1 MRRIHDVNDLKMI
14 EVSFNIFNDQQKWE
28 ASNGHMF
35 QVADRIHDVT
45 GSNKKARY
53 YRQATLN
60 GNNCDCRISFG
71 GDDKWKKATCP
82 RAANAHLHGQIF
94 ENCLMKNMKKN
105 HEDLFPQET
114 ALPHWLK
121 SGTFHVL
128 FNEYNHLEGNSID
141 FHDDEG
147 ETYSF
152 LDPICSFTFKSPGIL
167 LVKRKSGSKG
177 KSEKNE
183 ASILLL
189 FQNPGDCV
197 VMSGYFQQFYQHAVP
212 ARNKWADIRER
223 REYEGV
229 PICSDDEHWT
239 QFCEF
244 LDHLQKDSESANTT
258 LAWRWNCTLR
268 WHRNH
273 IGGCRYA
280 VRNQPPESMPARQPG
295 PGPSLTIKM
304 PSVTPWSTHPQVLNF
319 AGGVQPVRPGAV
331 TVILPQGMALMGP
344 IGQAAATCVSDSAL
358 VSDDRPGRLIQSA
371 TCVSDSA
378 SVSDDRPAGL
388 SQSAPCVSDSASV
401 SDDRPGELTQSL
413 RRGTKRTQ
421 AKPESADSLPA
432 GKKIKMAKIVSM
444 YVDRLGPKLT
454 ADLLKCWSFFPS
466 PYLRNHQ
473 VEFLKKMLSDILE
486 TEATIREALCEG
498 VDLSPLSLSLSPAD
512 PMPSDKWLTSL
523 SKSKSVIDL
532 KLSLLTQQKLLEEF
546 LNDYQ
551 WVNACIQR
559 SQVNVL
565 QTRKHLRRC
574 PVKGQDFVDWFQQ
587 QRNSFDTGA
596 LKEFGWLKM
605 NAFIDDCLHVVPS
618 GKQYPFKEYFNGAVV
633 LETIDFSVSDLRKDD
648 PIQHGLLQ
656 VTVMPSPLQTVCKQ
670 LSDEQVAQFAD
681 RIGYMLQSLVFFIE
695 ASSEENECFLNL
707 WVADYEKKTEYS
719 RKKQNKW

>member
-1 MRRIHDVNDLKMI
+1 MR
-14 EVSFNIFNDQQKWE
+14 
-28 ASNGHMF
+28 
-35 QVADRIHDVT
+35 
-45 GSNKKARY
+45 
-53 YRQATLN
+53 
-60 GNNCDCRISFG
+60 
-71 GDDKWKKATCP
+71 TCF
-82 RAANAHLHGQIF
+82 HS
-94 ENCLMKNMKKN
+94 ES
-105 HEDLFPQET
+105 

-141 FHDDEG
+141 FHDDAG

-212 ARNKWADIRER
+212 ARHKWADIRER

-239 QFCEF
+239 QFCKF
-244 LDHLQKDSESANTT
+244 LDHLRKDSESANTT
-258 LAWRWNCTLR
+258 WAWRWNCTLR

-295 PGPSLTIKM
+295 PGPSLATIKM
-304 PSVTPWSTHPQVLNF
+304 PSVSVTPWSTHPQVLNF
-319 AGGVQPVRPGAV
+319 AGRVQQPQQAASSSSTFTVRPGAV
-331 TVILPQGMALMGP
+331 TVIFPQGMALMGP

-413 RRGTKRTQ
+413 WRGTRSKRTQSQ
-421 AKPESADSLPA
+421 AKPESAADSLTA
-432 GKKIKMAKIVSM
+432 GKNINMAKIVSM

-454 ADLLKCWSFFPS
+454 ADMLKKCWSFFPS
-466 PYLRNHQ
+466 PHAQ
-473 VEFLKKMLSDILE
+473 GI
-486 TEATIREALCEG
+486 
-498 VDLSPLSLSLSPAD
+498 
-512 PMPSDKWLTSL
+512 
-523 SKSKSVIDL
+523 
-532 KLSLLTQQKLLEEF
+532 
-546 LNDYQ
+546 
-551 WVNACIQR
+551 
-559 SQVNVL
+559 
-565 QTRKHLRRC
+565 TR
-574 PVKGQDFVDWFQQ
+574 
-587 QRNSFDTGA
+587 
-596 LKEFGWLKM
+596 
-605 NAFIDDCLHVVPS
+605 
-618 GKQYPFKEYFNGAVV
+618 
-633 LETIDFSVSDLRKDD
+633 
-648 PIQHGLLQ
+648 
-656 VTVMPSPLQTVCKQ
+656 
-670 LSDEQVAQFAD
+670 
-681 RIGYMLQSLVFFIE
+681 
-695 ASSEENECFLNL
+695 
-707 WVADYEKKTEYS
+707 
-719 RKKQNKW
+719 

>member
-1 MRRIHDVNDLKMI
+1 
-14 EVSFNIFNDQQKWE
+14 
-28 ASNGHMF
+28 MF
-35 QVADRIHDVT
+35 QAADRIHDVT

-141 FHDDEG
+141 FHDDAG

-167 LVKRKSGSKG
+167 LVKRKSESK
-177 KSEKNE
+177 KSEKKKTNE

-212 ARNKWADIRER
+212 VRNKWADIRENR
-223 REYEGV
+223 QYEVV

-239 QFCEF
+239 QFCNF

-258 LAWRWNCTLR
+258 WAWRWNCTLR

-295 PGPSLTIKM
+295 LTIKM
-304 PSVTPWSTHPQVLNF
+304 PSVTPWSTHPQVF
-319 AGGVQPVRPGAV
+319 AGGVQQADSSSSTVRPGAV
-331 TVILPQGMALMGP
+331 TVILLQGMALMGP

-388 SQSAPCVSDSASV
+388 SQSATCVSDSASV
-401 SDDRPGELTQSL
+401 SDDRPGRLIQSATCVSDSASVSDDPPGKLTQSSW
-413 RRGTKRTQ
+413 RGTKRRQ

-432 GKKIKMAKIVSM
+432 GKKIKMAKIVGM
-444 YVDRLGPKLT
+444 HVERLGPKRT

-466 PYLRNHQ
+466 PHAPERAGRIFEKIVVRYFGDR
-473 VEFLKKMLSDILE
+473 SDDQGGI
-486 TEATIREALCEG
+486 
-498 VDLSPLSLSLSPAD
+498 V
-512 PMPSDKWLTSL
+512 
-523 SKSKSVIDL
+523 
-532 KLSLLTQQKLLEEF
+532 
-546 LNDYQ
+546 
-551 WVNACIQR
+551 
-559 SQVNVL
+559 
-565 QTRKHLRRC
+565 
-574 PVKGQDFVDWFQQ
+574 
-587 QRNSFDTGA
+587 
-596 LKEFGWLKM
+596 
-605 NAFIDDCLHVVPS
+605 
-618 GKQYPFKEYFNGAVV
+618 
-633 LETIDFSVSDLRKDD
+633 
-648 PIQHGLLQ
+648 
-656 VTVMPSPLQTVCKQ
+656 
-670 LSDEQVAQFAD
+670 
-681 RIGYMLQSLVFFIE
+681 
-695 ASSEENECFLNL
+695 
-707 WVADYEKKTEYS
+707 
-719 RKKQNKW
+719 